1 MKGSILTNATAVD
14 RNPTDFY
21 PTPPN
26 VTIALMEYLDIRSK
40 TVWEPACGNGMMA
53 ETLVNCGVNVIA
65 TELYGQGY
73 GECGIDFLTE
83 PFRNCDYIITNPP
96 FKLSELFIKRCI
108 EHGVPFAMLLKSQYW
123 HSSRRLKLFAT
134 HPPSAVLPLVW
145 RPDFH
150 FGKKGGSPTM
160 DCLWTVWNDK
170 PSDYTIYKPLQK
182 PSVEEVTLYN

>member
-1 MKGSILTNATAVD
+1 MKGSILTNASAVD
-14 RNPTDFY
+14 RDSTDFY

-26 VTIALMEYLDIRSK
+26 VTVALVNYLNIQGK

-53 ETLVNCGVNVIA
+53 DALIACGVNVIC
-65 TELYGQGY
+65 TELNGQGY

-83 PFRNCDYIITNPP
+83 PLRNCDYIITNPP

-123 HSSRRLKLFAT
+123 HSSRRLKMFNEY
-134 HPPSAVLPLVW
+134 PPAAVLPLVW

-160 DCLWTVWNDK
+160 DCVWTVWGNK
-170 PSDYTIYKPLQK
+170 PSDCTIYKPLQK
-182 PSVEEVTLYN
+182 PCLGEQQ